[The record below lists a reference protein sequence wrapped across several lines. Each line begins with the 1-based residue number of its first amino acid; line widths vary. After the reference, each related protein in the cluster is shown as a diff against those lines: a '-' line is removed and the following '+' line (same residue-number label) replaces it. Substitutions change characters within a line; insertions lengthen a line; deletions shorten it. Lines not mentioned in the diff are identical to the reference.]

1 MVPMTSI
8 DNEAVNPQ
16 KIVVL
21 NPKGGSGKTTIATN
35 LAAYF
40 AQAGHRTVLL
50 DFDSQGSSTRWL
62 SKRPDERPAIHGVAM
77 FESHAGVTRSF
88 ATRVPADSQR
98 VIVDT
103 PAALAKYDF
112 VDMTRGAN
120 KILIPVLPSD
130 IDIHAATRCI
140 ADLLLIA
147 KIPRN
152 ENRLAIVANR
162 VKRNTIV
169 FRSLMRFLESLD
181 IPVATV
187 LRDSQNYIRAS
198 ASGLGVHEL
207 VKSQAKLEL
216 EHWQPLIAWLAEP
229 STRGAPDELFNLVG
243 APADANAPIETS
255 RPSDAQPPQAPESNR
270 F

>member
-1 MVPMTSI
+1 MTSI
-8 DNEAVNPQ
+8 GNEAVKPL

-62 SKRPDERPAIHGVAM
+62 SKRPEERPAIHGVAM
-77 FESHAGVTRSF
+77 YESHVGVTRSF
-88 ATRVPADSQR
+88 ATRVPADTQM

-112 VDMTRGAN
+112 VDMTRGAD

-152 ENRLAIVANR
+152 ENRLAIIANR

-169 FRSLMRFLESLD
+169 FRSLMRFLDSLD
-181 IPVATV
+181 IPVAAV

-198 ASGLGVHEL
+198 ERGLGVHEL
-207 VKSQAKLEL
+207 VKSRAKPEL
-216 EHWQPLIAWLAEP
+216 EHWQSLVAWLLEP
-229 STRGAPDELFNLVG
+229 SSRVVPDELFSLVG
-243 APADANAPIETS
+243 APSDTNEPAAASHPTDPATEPS
-255 RPSDAQPPQAPESNR
+255 R